1 MLTLFSTIFSFLTG
15 GLPKLLDFFQD
26 RNDKKHELAMAE
38 VQFKQ
43 QLELQKAGYQA
54 QKELEEV
61 KLEEIELQTMVQ
73 ERQAMYQH
81 DSEIGKGA
89 SRRVVNLRAIV
100 RPVITFG
107 LFAIFLFVEL
117 FGCYY
122 AVRHGTD
129 FQIALKML
137 WSHDTQTIWASIV
150 AFWFGTQA
158 FSKR

>member
-1 MLTLFSTIFSFLTG
+1 MLTLFSTIISFLTG

-26 RNDKKHELAMAE
+26 RSDKKHELAMTE
-38 VQFKQ
+38 IQFRQ
-43 QLELQKAGYQA
+43 QLELQKAGYLA

-61 KLEEIELQTMVQ
+61 KLEEVELQTMVQ

-81 DSEIGKGA
+81 DVEIGRGA
-89 SRRVVNLRAIV
+89 SRWVINLRAMV
-100 RPVITFG
+100 RPTITFG
-107 LFAIFLFVEL
+107 LFTIFLFVEL

-122 AVRHGTD
+122 AVRSGSE
-129 FQIALKML
+129 FELVLKML
-137 WSHDTQTIWASIV
+137 WNHDTQTIWASIV

>member
-38 VQFKQ
+38 IQFKQ
-43 QLELQKAGYQA
+43 QLELQKAGFVA

-61 KLEEIELQTMVQ
+61 KLEEIGLQTSVQ
-73 ERQAMYQH
+73 ERQALYQH
-81 DSEIGKGA
+81 DIEIGRGA
-89 SRRVVNLRAIV
+89 SRWVVNLRAIV

-107 LFAIFLFVEL
+107 LFAIFLTVEL

-122 AVRHGTD
+122 ATTRNAD
-129 FQIALKML
+129 FSVAIKAL

-158 FSKR
+158 FSKK